1 MCKQMK
7 DGSYKY
13 FLRVEN
19 QLVEVSEEVHKAY
32 YSENW
37 KAVYYFMHT
46 HGFCRCNKGYRCE
59 GDCNFCPYRCEGNG
73 TSLEEMLDRV
83 AEPVNEE
90 MMIQE
95 EIENSILLQSLID
108 TAREQVADGE
118 KILKL
123 MLMEYP
129 EREISEMLGI
139 PKTTLHRRIVKIR
152 EVLDP
157 IRKKFFEE
165 SGPEE

>member
-1 MCKQMK
+1 MRTKMK

-19 QLVEVSEEVHKAY
+19 RLVEVSEEVHKAY

-37 KAVYYFMHT
+37 KAVYSFMHT
-46 HGFCRCNKGYRCE
+46 HGMCRCNYGYLCE
-59 GDCNFCPYRCEGNG
+59 GDCNFCPYRCAGNG
-73 TSLEEMLDRV
+73 VSWEEMLDRG
-83 AEPVNEE
+83 AEQINAE
-90 MMIQE
+90 MRVQE
-95 EIENSILLQSLID
+95 EIENSILLQSLVD
-108 TAREQVADGE
+108 AAREQVADGE

-129 EREISEMLGI
+129 EREISEMLDI

-157 IRKKFFEE
+157 IRKNFFEE
-165 SGPEE
+165 NGPEE

>member
-1 MCKQMK
+1 MRKKMK

-13 FLRVEN
+13 FIRVEK
-19 QLVEVSEEVHKAY
+19 QLVEVSEKVHKAY

-37 KAVYYFMHT
+37 KAVYSFMHT
-46 HGFCRCNKGYRCE
+46 HGMCRCNNGYHCE
-59 GDCNFCPYRCEGNG
+59 GDCNFCPYRCVGNG
-73 TSLEEMLDRV
+73 VPLEEMIGSG
-83 AEPVNEE
+83 AEPVNED
-90 MMIQE
+90 MRIQE
-95 EIENSILLQSLID
+95 KIENSILLQSLMD

-123 MLMEYP
+123 MIMERP

-152 EVLDP
+152 KVLDP

>member
-1 MCKQMK
+1 MCKK
-7 DGSYKY
+7 TEDGGYKY
-13 FLRVEN
+13 FLCVKN
-19 QLVEVSEEVHKAY
+19 QLVEVSEEIYKAY

-37 KAVYYFMHT
+37 KAVYSFMHT
-46 HGFCRCNKGYRCE
+46 HGMCRCNYGYLCE
-59 GDCNFCPYRCEGNG
+59 GDCNFCPYRCAGNEV
-73 TSLEEMLDRV
+73 SLEGMLESGAEQINTEMRV
-83 AEPVNEE
+83 
-90 MMIQE
+90 QE
-95 EIENSILLQSLID
+95 EIENSILLQSLMD

-129 EREISEMLGI
+129 EREISEMLDI

-152 EVLDP
+152 DVLDP

>member
-1 MCKQMK
+1 MRKKNK

-13 FLRVEN
+13 FLHVKN
-19 QLVEVSEEVHKAY
+19 QFVEVSEEIYKAY

-37 KAVYYFMHT
+37 KAVYSFMHT
-46 HGFCRCNKGYRCE
+46 HGMCRCNYGYLCE
-59 GDCNFCPYRCEGNG
+59 GDCNFCPYRCAGNG
-73 TSLEEMLDRV
+73 VSWEEMLDRG
-83 AEPVNEE
+83 AEQINAE
-90 MMIQE
+90 MRVQE
-95 EIENSILLQSLID
+95 EIENSILLQSLVD
-108 TAREQVADGE
+108 AAREQVADGE

-129 EREISEMLGI
+129 EREISEMLDI

-157 IRKKFFEE
+157 IRKNFFEE
-165 SGPEE
+165 NGPEE

>member
-1 MCKQMK
+1 MHKKME

-19 QLVEVSEEVHKAY
+19 RLIEVSEEVHKAY

-37 KAVYYFMHT
+37 KAAYSFMHT
-46 HGFCRCNKGYRCE
+46 HGMCYCNNGYRCE
-59 GDCNFCPYRCEGNG
+59 GDCSFCPYRCAGNG
-73 TSLEEMLDRV
+73 VSLEEMLGSG
-83 AEPVNEE
+83 AELVNEE
-90 MMIQE
+90 MKIQE
-95 EIENSILLQSLID
+95 EIQNSILLQSLMD
-108 TAREQVADGE
+108 AAREQVADGA

-123 MLMEYP
+123 MIMEYP

-152 EVLDP
+152 EVLEP
-157 IRKKFFEE
+157 IRKNFFEE
-165 SGPEE
+165 SGPEK

>member
-1 MCKQMK
+1 MRTKMK

-19 QLVEVSEEVHKAY
+19 QFVEVSEAVHKAY

-37 KAVYYFMHT
+37 SGAYSFMHT
-46 HGFCRCNKGYRCE
+46 HGFCRCNNGYHCE
-59 GDCNFCPYRCEGNG
+59 GDCNSCPYRCTGNG
-73 TSLEEMLDRV
+73 VSLEEMLDKGV
-83 AEPVNEE
+83 ELVNEDIR
-90 MMIQE
+90 IQE
-95 EIENSILLQSLID
+95 EIENSILLQSLMAA
-108 TAREQVADGE
+108 AREQVADGE

-123 MLMEYP
+123 MIMEHP
-129 EREISEMLGI
+129 EREISEMLDI

-152 EVLDP
+152 KVLEP
-157 IRKKFFEE
+157 IRKNYFEE